1 MQDGPNQ
8 FAADGGAGNDPAET
22 VLRRDEMTMDEGPI
36 KGTLGGPATDAEARE
51 RRRHRRARVL
61 WGGVLIAQ
69 DFAGE
74 VACTVSDISAGGA
87 KLLVP
92 AWPEG
97 TDADV
102 LDNLD
107 VGHRVLLSLRAS
119 GEVPGEVVWQKP
131 GRLGVRFELD
141 PDEVRS
147 RFEGVVPKD

>member
-8 FAADGGAGNDPAET
+8 FAGQGDAGGDPTET
-22 VLRRDEMTMDEGPI
+22 GPRCDDATMEERPV
-36 KGTLGGPATDAEARE
+36 GGVPGVPATEAEARE

-97 TDADV
+97 TDAEV

-107 VGHRVLLSLRAS
+107 VGHRVVLSLRAS
-119 GEVPGEVVWQKP
+119 GEVPGEIVWQKA
-131 GRLGVRFELD
+131 GRLGVRFALE
-141 PDEVRS
+141 PDAVRA
-147 RFEGVVPKD
+147 RFDGVVPKD

>member
-8 FAADGGAGNDPAET
+8 FAGHGDAGGDPAET
-22 VLRRDEMTMDEGPI
+22 GPRRDEVTMDEGPVE
-36 KGTLGGPATDAEARE
+36 GAPGVPVTETEARE

-74 VACTVSDISAGGA
+74 IACTVSDISAGGA

-97 TDADV
+97 TDAEV

-107 VGHRVLLSLRAS
+107 VGQRVVLSLRAS
-119 GEVPGEVVWQKP
+119 GEVPGEIVWQKA
-131 GRLGVRFELD
+131 GRLGVRFALE
-141 PDEVRS
+141 PDAVRA
-147 RFEGVVPKD
+147 RFDGVVPKD